1 MDNRYCECGYGSI
14 VNAVYEKPI
23 CPIDEN
29 NKFIEAIPNP
39 LMDDTEIMRYC
50 TRNVPSFDGCLNDSV
65 SNNQKRIMLNQLKN
79 LRMFLPFQKD
89 LEIEFYNSLVSS
101 YRNRKQAI
109 DSKTG
114 TYKLISNTGKGTNS
128 GFTLLGY
135 SGCGKSSAIDILTS
149 HYPQCIVHKTDR
161 GEITQ
166 ILYLIVSCLPNSNF
180 RALYTAIG
188 KAIDQALGLYTYE
201 PLLSKNRNL
210 GVAQQKIVELIEMLN
225 IGIIIFDEIQLI
237 DFYSQKE
244 ASFESLMTIANQTK
258 VAMAVIGTEDGYQKM
273 FTKLRTSRRLGRT
286 IPASVYCQNKKYI
299 NFLLSKLCQY
309 QLINKPIKMNDGIL
323 EAFYQETHGIVDQL
337 VSLFVSVQDEC
348 LSTAYNK
355 EIDAKY
361 IVKVSKKRYPE
372 LRKLI
377 KELDSP
383 EKEKEFHQMLK
394 DANMAYENNVEEL
407 KQKES
412 METAISN
419 QKNNDISEIIKVVIN
434 SIKMVTDEFDEFQ
447 IEQKTYE
454 VIGNVDKSL
463 LTADDITKQVFGE
476 LNKKITKTKKPKK
489 KSMPL
494 ISQQDMLD
502 SILKQ

>member
-29 NKFIEAIPNP
+29 NKFIEAIPHP
-39 LMDDTEIMRYC
+39 LMDDTEIMRYY
-50 TRNVPSFDGCLNDSV
+50 TRSVPSFDSYLNDSV
-65 SNNQKRIMLNQLKN
+65 SNNQKRIMLSQLKN

-101 YRNRKQAI
+101 YRNRKQVV

-114 TYKLISNTGKGTNS
+114 AYKLISNTGKGTNA

-135 SGCGKSSAIDILTS
+135 SGCGKSSTIDILTS
-149 HYPQCIVHKTDR
+149 HYPQCIVHQTDR

-166 ILYLIVSCLPNSNF
+166 ILYLTVSCLPNSNF
-180 RALYTAIG
+180 KALYTAIG
-188 KAIDQALGLYTYE
+188 KAIDQALGTYAYE
-201 PLLSKNRNL
+201 PMLEKIKHL
-210 GVAQQKIVELIEMLN
+210 GPAQQKIVSLIELFN

-237 DFYSQKE
+237 DFDSQKE
-244 ASFESLMTIANQTK
+244 ASFESLMTISNQTK

-337 VSLFVSVQDEC
+337 VSLFISIQDEC
-348 LSTAYNK
+348 LSTAYNE
-355 EIDAKY
+355 EIDARY
-361 IVKVSKKRYPE
+361 IIKVSKKRYPE

-377 KELDSP
+377 KVLDSP

-394 DANMAYENNVEEL
+394 DAKMAYENSVEEL

-419 QKNNDISEIIKVVIN
+419 QKNNDVSEIVKVVIN
-434 SIKMVTDEFDEFQ
+434 SIKMVTNEFDELQ

-463 LTADDITKQVFGE
+463 LTADDITKQVFTE
-476 LNKKITKTKKPKK
+476 LNKKITKTRKPKQ
-489 KSMPL
+489 KSVPL
-494 ISQQDMLD
+494 ISKQDMLD